1 MIYYLT
7 LSHYFIDICIV
18 LQGNISLTFS
28 LMSYSSEGHIKSM
41 FSLIICDMFVLISF
55 SSQPQINF
63 VTDLPFQTRELEP
76 HLLLTVMKYMF
87 KKEDAH

>member
-1 MIYYLT
+1 
-7 LSHYFIDICIV
+7 
-18 LQGNISLTFS
+18 
-28 LMSYSSEGHIKSM
+28 MSYSPEGHTFGHIKSM

-63 VTDLPFQTRELEP
+63 AADLPFQTRELEP